1 METRSGAAR
10 KVADAG
16 VHKASD
22 QVGYYTR
29 TRLQPYLVSKLPAH
43 SLYGSRR
50 DQTDKRDYSR
60 EESLYQDFTPGQAT
74 RSSLGPRINS
84 QRPEK
89 FQKYGKDFHYTFPRR
104 GKKDNLEED
113 LQVCG
118 EHGADTDRKKL
129 RVRHHHFPVPIHDL
143 ADLAGQ
149 CDRKYT
155 MQKSVWSKLP
165 DNLGEAG
172 ESKDNL
178 STRHKEGS
186 TYLARGT
193 PRVQWKRAAK
203 SVISESIA
211 RTSSKEARES
221 RTSEKD
227 LESLGDISHQLL
239 HIKDQD
245 GDKIE
250 DRKDSG
256 HISEDVA
263 SNSKS
268 SNSQSVKEEQL
279 MICLEQ
285 MSVKDDP
292 VPCIR
297 LGKSV
302 DDIMVIQE
310 DNKEILYE
318 TDEVLSYKC
327 RFCNAPGAK
336 TWRKH
341 CASCALKDPEV
352 KTEGVSLVEAMK
364 LFNLSTSTSPSSSLE
379 TFTIGQDNIKDSNDK
394 IDDPKPFPVLQSF
407 NRYPTGIMIPGH
419 LQPSP
424 APWSRTSSVPS
435 RAV

>member
-1 METRSGAAR
+1 
-10 KVADAG
+10 
-16 VHKASD
+16 
-22 QVGYYTR
+22 
-29 TRLQPYLVSKLPAH
+29 
-43 SLYGSRR
+43 YGSRR
-50 DQTDKRDYSR
+50 DETDKRDYSR

-256 HISEDVA
+256 HIPED
-263 SNSKS
+263 
-268 SNSQSVKEEQL
+268 
-279 MICLEQ
+279 
-285 MSVKDDP
+285 
-292 VPCIR
+292 
-297 LGKSV
+297 
-302 DDIMVIQE
+302 
-310 DNKEILYE
+310 
-318 TDEVLSYKC
+318 
-327 RFCNAPGAK
+327 
-336 TWRKH
+336 
-341 CASCALKDPEV
+341 
-352 KTEGVSLVEAMK
+352 
-364 LFNLSTSTSPSSSLE
+364 
-379 TFTIGQDNIKDSNDK
+379 
-394 IDDPKPFPVLQSF
+394 
-407 NRYPTGIMIPGH
+407 
-419 LQPSP
+419 
-424 APWSRTSSVPS
+424 
-435 RAV
+435 